1 MLLYFLILFGG
12 VKPTELL
19 DYRLLY
25 LGPWSRAYSSVGLE
39 RSPDKGKVSG
49 SNPLRPTILR
59 PICVKTRRRNSGGVA
74 QLGERG
80 PCKAE
85 VSGSIPLISISF

>member
-1 MLLYFLILFGG
+1 M
-12 VKPTELL
+12 P
-19 DYRLLY
+19 
-25 LGPWSRAYSSVGLE
+25 RAYSSVGLE

-49 SNPLRPTILR
+49 SNPLRPTILWLNYSD
-59 PICVKTRRRNSGGVA
+59 VLLDLTGGVA

-85 VSGSIPLISISF
+85 VSGSIPLISIYSFL